1 MNLNIEKIDK
11 EKQLE
16 KVVIALAGQPN
27 VGKSSLINSIS
38 NAKLKV
44 GNFTGVTVDKTEIEF
59 TIHSDSNSKDYE
71 IHIIDLPGAYSLTEY
86 TIEEKVTKSFLQ
98 SDEYD
103 VIVNV
108 VDSTNLQRNLLFTTQ
123 ILETGKKVV
132 VALNMIDEAKK
143 EGIEIDEKQLSRIL
157 GVPCIKTSAS
167 TGEGVEELKKAII
180 DTYEKKET
188 TAKVIYSD
196 PIEEEID
203 TITTFLKEK
212 KYKSDIPYR
221 HLAVRLL
228 QEDPDVYKKMH
239 DEPIWIEL
247 LPIIREALQHLY
259 LHHDT
264 KDLDE
269 IFADEHFAFAKGAKM
284 EVMAVKSMR
293 AKNMTQKIDN
303 LLINKVLGIPLFLFF
318 MWALFQLTFELGAL
332 PMDWIDA
339 GFSWLADQTRV
350 LLGNGELASLV
361 ADGMISGVGAVIMFL
376 PNIIILF
383 IGIALLETTGYMSRV
398 AFLLD
403 GFFHKFGLHG
413 KSFIPLVTGFGCS
426 VPAYMAARTLKNE
439 KDRLITLFIIG
450 FMSCGARLPIYV
462 LFAGAFFG
470 KEQAGNILFLIYIS
484 GAMLGLLMAKVL
496 KMFVF
501 KGEDEPFVME
511 MPKYRMPSFKL
522 IWHTVYGQAKSYLNK
537 AGTFIL
543 AATVLIWFA
552 SNYPKDPELEQ
563 SYQNK
568 IEITANEAQKSQLEN
583 ELKLKLLEESYLG
596 KIGHASEPFFAP
608 LGMDWRM
615 SVALETGLA
624 AKEVVVSTLGVL
636 YALGD
641 EVDEESSG
649 LIAQI
654 KANIPFASA
663 VAFIVFVM
671 IYLPCL
677 AASMVFAKE
686 AGGWKYLVYLF
697 AMTTATAWIL
707 SFVAYRVT
715 GLITGG

>member
-1 MNLNIEKIDK
+1 MKPI
-11 EKQLE
+11 
-16 KVVIALAGQPN
+16 VIALAGQPN
-27 VGKSSLINSIS
+27 VGKSSLINALS
-38 NAKLKV
+38 NATLKV
-44 GNFTGVTVDKTEIEF
+44 GNFSGVTVDKTEIIF
-59 TIHSDSNSKDYE
+59 NLCDVISSTDYE

-103 VIVNV
+103 IIVNV

-123 ILETGKKVV
+123 LLETGKKVV
-132 VALNMIDEAKK
+132 VALNMDDEAQK
-143 EGIEIDEKQLSRIL
+143 EGIEIDAEQLSAIL
-157 GVPCIKTSAS
+157 GVPCIKTSAANK
-167 TGEGVEELKKAII
+167 EGIEPLKEAII
-180 DTYEKKET
+180 EVFNRPQTS
-188 TAKVIYSD
+188 AKVIYSD
-196 PIEEEID
+196 PIEEEIAH
-203 TITTFLKEK
+203 IVNFMEQKHF
-212 KYKSDIPYR
+212 KSPLPYR
-221 HLAVRLL
+221 HLAVKLL
-228 QEDPDVYKKMH
+228 QEDETTYKQMH
-239 DEPIWIEL
+239 DKPIWIEL
-247 LPIIREALQHLY
+247 LPIIRQSLQHIY
-259 LHHDT
+259 LHTTT

-284 EVMAVKSMR
+284 EVMSLKSMR
-293 AKNMTQKIDN
+293 AKNLTQKIDN
-303 LLINKVLGIPLFLFF
+303 LLINNVLGIPLFLLF
-318 MWALFQLTFELGAL
+318 MWGLFQLTFELGSL
-332 PMDWIDA
+332 PMDLIDSA
-339 GFSWLADQTRV
+339 FGWLGDQTKV
-350 LLGNGELASLV
+350 LLGDGGLGSLV
-361 ADGMISGVGAVIMFL
+361 ADGMIGGVGAVLMFL
-376 PNIIILF
+376 PNIVILF
-383 IGIALLETTGYMSRV
+383 LGIALLETTGYMARV

-462 LFAGAFFG
+462 LFAGAFFSQ
-470 KEQAGNILFLIYIS
+470 EDAGNILFIIYIS
-484 GAMLGLLMAKVL
+484 GAMLGLLMAKAL
-496 KMFVF
+496 KLFVF

-511 MPKYRMPSFKL
+511 MPKYRLPSLKL
-522 IWHTVYGQAKSYLNK
+522 IWHTVYGQAKSYMKK

-543 AATVLIWFA
+543 FASILIWFA
-552 SNYPKDPELEQ
+552 SNYPKVDAPTHLESNQVKLYELEH
-563 SYQNK
+563 
-568 IEITANEAQKSQLEN
+568 
-583 ELKLKLLEESYLG
+583 SYLG
-596 KIGHASEPFFAP
+596 IMGHASEPFFAP

-615 SVALETGLA
+615 AVSLEAGLA

-641 EVDEESSG
+641 DVDEGSEG

-654 KANIPFASA
+654 RANIPFASA
-663 VAFIVFVM
+663 IAFIVFVM

-697 AMTTATAWIL
+697 VMTTASAWIL

-715 GLITGG
+715 QLII

>member
-1 MNLNIEKIDK
+1 MEKIT
-11 EKQLE
+11 
-16 KVVIALAGQPN
+16 IALAGQPN
-27 VGKSSLINSIS
+27 VGKSSLINAIS
-38 NAKLKV
+38 NAALKV
-44 GNFTGVTVDKTEIEF
+44 GNFSGVTVDKTEVEF
-59 TIHSDSNSKDYE
+59 KICDEVSCKDYE
-71 IHIIDLPGAYSLTEY
+71 VHIIDLPGAYSLTEY

-123 ILETGKKVV
+123 LLETGKKVV
-132 VALNMIDEAKK
+132 VALNMDDEAQK
-143 EGIEIDEKQLSRIL
+143 EGLSIDEKQLSAIL

-167 TGEGVEELKKAII
+167 KKTGIEALKAAII
-180 DTYEKKET
+180 EVYESEET
-188 TAKVIYSD
+188 GAKVIYSD

-203 TITTFLKEK
+203 SIVTFLKEK
-212 KYKSDIPYR
+212 KYKSTLPYR
-221 HLAVRLL
+221 QLAVRLL
-228 QEDPDVYKKMH
+228 QENVDVYKKMH

-247 LPIIREALQHLY
+247 LPIIREGLNHLY
-259 LHHDT
+259 LHNNT

-269 IFADEHFAFAKGAKM
+269 LFADEHFAFAKGAKM
-284 EVMAVKSMR
+284 EVMSVTGMKAKSL
-293 AKNMTQKIDN
+293 TQKIDN
-303 LLINKVLGIPLFLFF
+303 LLINKILGIPLFLFF
-318 MWALFQLTFELGAL
+318 MWALFQLTFELGSV
-332 PMDWIDA
+332 PMDYIDA
-339 GFSWLADQTRV
+339 AFGWLGEQVKFV
-350 LLGNGELASLV
+350 LGEGELGSLV
-361 ADGMISGVGAVIMFL
+361 ADGMIAGVGAVVMFL
-376 PNIIILF
+376 PNILILF
-383 IGIALLETTGYMSRV
+383 VGIALLETTGYMSRV

-462 LFAGAFFG
+462 LFAGAFFAE
-470 KEQAGNILFLIYIS
+470 EQAGNILFIIYIS
-484 GAMLGLLMAKVL
+484 GAILGLIAAKVL

-511 MPKYRMPSFKL
+511 MPKYRMPSLKL
-522 IWHTVYGQAKSYLNK
+522 IWHTVYGQAKSYLKK

-543 AATVLIWFA
+543 AASIFIWFA
-552 SNYPKDPELEQ
+552 SNYPKNSEIEVQYETKIAQASTDEAKSQLGNDLSLALLEQ
-563 SYQNK
+563 SY
-568 IEITANEAQKSQLEN
+568 
-583 ELKLKLLEESYLG
+583 LG
-596 KIGHASEPFFAP
+596 QIGHASEPFFAP
-608 LGMDWRM
+608 LGFDWRM
-615 SVALETGLA
+615 AVALEAGLA

-641 EVDEESSG
+641 EVDERNEG
-649 LIAQI
+649 LTAQI

-663 VAFIVFVM
+663 IAFIVFVM

-677 AASMVFAKE
+677 AASMVFARE

-697 AMTTATAWIL
+697 FMTSTTAWTL
-707 SFVAYRVT
+707 SFVAYHT
-715 GLITGG
+715 TLMITGG

>member
-1 MNLNIEKIDK
+1 M
-11 EKQLE
+11 KQI
-16 KVVIALAGQPN
+16 VVALAGQPN
-27 VGKSSLINSIS
+27 VGKSSLINAIS

-44 GNFTGVTVDKTEIEF
+44 GNFSGVTVDKTEVIFKICDEA
-59 TIHSDSNSKDYE
+59 SCEEYE
-71 IHIIDLPGAYSLTEY
+71 VHIIDLPGAYSLTEY

-103 VIVNV
+103 IIVNV

-123 ILETGKKVV
+123 LLETGKKVV
-132 VALNMIDEAKK
+132 VALNMSDEAER
-143 EGIEIDEKQLSRIL
+143 EGIEIDEKQLSVIL
-157 GVPCIKTSAS
+157 GVPCIKTSAN
-167 TGEGVEELKKAII
+167 TKEGIEELKKAIVEV
-180 DTYEKKET
+180 YEKEET
-188 TAKVIYSD
+188 TAKVVYSD

-203 TITTFLKEK
+203 RIVTFMKEK
-212 KYKSDIPYR
+212 KYKSTLPYR
-221 HLAVRLL
+221 HLAVKLL
-228 QEDPDVYKKMH
+228 QEDEDVYKMMH

-247 LPIIREALQHLY
+247 LPIIREALNHIY
-259 LHHDT
+259 IHNNT
-264 KDLDE
+264 KNLEE

-284 EVMAVKSMR
+284 EVMSVKSMK
-293 AKNMTQKIDN
+293 AKNLTQKIDN
-303 LLINKVLGIPLFLFF
+303 LLINKFLGIPLFLFF
-318 MWALFQLTFELGAL
+318 MWALFQLTFELGSV
-332 PMDWIDA
+332 PMDYIDSA
-339 GFSWLADQTRV
+339 FIWLGEQAKNI
-350 LLGNGELASLV
+350 LGDGEMGSLV
-361 ADGMISGVGAVIMFL
+361 ADGIIAGVGAVIMFL

-383 IGIALLETTGYMSRV
+383 FGIALLETTGYMSRV

-470 KEQAGNILFLIYIS
+470 QEHAGNILFIIYIS
-484 GAMLGLLMAKVL
+484 GAILGLFMAKAL
-496 KMFVF
+496 KTFVF
-501 KGEDEPFVME
+501 KGDDEPFVME

-522 IWHTVYGQAKSYLNK
+522 IWHTVYGQAKSYLKK

-543 AATVLIWFA
+543 GAAVLIWFA
-552 SNYPKDPELEQ
+552 SNYPKNPELETQ
-563 SYQNK
+563 YLAK
-568 IEITANEAQKSQLEN
+568 IEQVQSEKEKATLNN
-583 ELKLKLLEESYLG
+583 ELSLKLLEESYLG

-608 LGMDWRM
+608 LGFDWRM

-641 EVDEESSG
+641 EVDEENQG
-649 LIAQI
+649 LITQI

-663 VAFIVFVM
+663 IAFIVFVM

-697 AMTTATAWIL
+697 FMTTISAWVL
-707 SFVAYRVT
+707 SFIAYRVT
-715 GLITGG
+715 LMITGG

>member
-1 MNLNIEKIDK
+1 MKPII
-11 EKQLE
+11 
-16 KVVIALAGQPN
+16 VALAGQPN
-27 VGKSSLINSIS
+27 VGKSSLINAIS
-38 NAKLKV
+38 NAKLRV
-44 GNFTGVTVDKTEIEF
+44 GNFSGVTVDKTEVVFNFCDEV
-59 TIHSDSNSKDYE
+59 SCKDYE
-71 IHIIDLPGAYSLTEY
+71 VHIIDLPGAYSLTEY

-103 VIVNV
+103 IIVNV

-123 ILETGKKVV
+123 LLETGKKVV
-132 VALNMIDEAKK
+132 VALNMSDEAEN
-143 EGIEIDEKQLSRIL
+143 EGILIDEKQLSAIL
-157 GVPCIKTSAS
+157 GVPCIKTSA
-167 TGEGVEELKKAII
+167 TTKEGVEALKDAIVKVFEQ
-180 DTYEKKET
+180 EKT
-188 TAKVIYSD
+188 NAKVVYSD
-196 PIEEEID
+196 PIEEEISH
-203 TITTFLKEK
+203 IVTFMEEK
-212 KYKSDIPYR
+212 KYKSTLSYR
-221 HLAVRLL
+221 HLAVKLL
-228 QEDPDVYKKMH
+228 QEDEDVYKQMH
-239 DEPIWIEL
+239 DEPIWIEM
-247 LPIIREALQHLY
+247 LPIVREGLNHLY
-259 LHHDT
+259 LHNNT

-284 EVMAVKSMR
+284 EVISVKSMK

-303 LLINKVLGIPLFLFF
+303 LLINKILGIPLFLFF
-318 MWALFQLTFELGAL
+318 MWGLFQLTFELGSL
-332 PMDWIDA
+332 PMDYIDSA
-339 GFSWLADQTRV
+339 FSWLGDQAKV
-350 LLGNGELASLV
+350 LLGDGELGSLV
-361 ADGMISGVGAVIMFL
+361 ADGMIAGVGAVIMFL

-383 IGIALLETTGYMSRV
+383 LGIALLETTGYMSRV

-462 LFAGAFFG
+462 LFAGAFFA
-470 KEQAGNILFLIYIS
+470 EDQAGNILFIIYIS
-484 GAMLGLLMAKVL
+484 GALLGLLMAKAL
-496 KMFVF
+496 KIFVF

-511 MPKYRMPSFKL
+511 MPKYRMPSLKL
-522 IWHTVYGQAKSYLNK
+522 IWHTVYGQAKSYMKK

-543 AATVLIWFA
+543 AAAILIWFA
-552 SNYPKDPELEQ
+552 SNYPKNTELEAQ
-563 SYQNK
+563 YQTK
-568 IEITANEAQKSQLEN
+568 IEQTVNKDEKSTLN
-583 ELKLKLLEESYLG
+583 NDLSLALLEQSYLG

-615 SVALETGLA
+615 AVALETGLA

-641 EVDEESSG
+641 DVDEGNAG
-649 LIAQI
+649 LIEQI

-663 VAFIVFVM
+663 IAFIVFVM

-697 AMTTATAWIL
+697 FMTTASAWIL

-715 GLITGG
+715 LMITGG

>member
-1 MNLNIEKIDK
+1 MEKI
-11 EKQLE
+11 
-16 KVVIALAGQPN
+16 VIALAGQPN
-27 VGKSSLINSIS
+27 VGKSSLINAIS

-44 GNFTGVTVDKTEIEF
+44 GNFSGVTVDKTEVEF
-59 TIHSDSNSKDYE
+59 TICDDVTCKDYE
-71 IHIIDLPGAYSLTEY
+71 AHIIDLPGAYSLTEY

-123 ILETGKKVV
+123 LLETGKKVV
-132 VALNMIDEAKK
+132 VALNMSDEAKK
-143 EGIEIDEKQLSRIL
+143 EGIEIDEKQLSAIL

-167 TGEGVEELKKAII
+167 TKEGIEALQHAIVEA
-180 DTYEKKET
+180 YEKEET
-188 TAKVIYSD
+188 SSKVVYSD
-196 PIEEEID
+196 HIEEEISH
-203 TITTFLKEK
+203 IVTFMKEK
-212 KYKSDIPYR
+212 HYQSPVPYR
-221 HLAVRLL
+221 HLAVKLL
-228 QEDPDVYKKMH
+228 QEDEDVYKKMH

-247 LPIIREALQHLY
+247 LPIVRDGLKHIY
-259 LHHDT
+259 LHTDT
-264 KDLDE
+264 KDLAE

-284 EVMAVKSMR
+284 EVMSVKSMR
-293 AKNMTQKIDN
+293 AKNLTQKIDN
-303 LLINKVLGIPLFLFF
+303 LLINKILGIPLFLFF
-318 MWALFQLTFELGAL
+318 MWGLFQLTFELGSV
-332 PMDWIDA
+332 PMDYIAAAFD
-339 GFSWLADQTRV
+339 WLGNQV
-350 LLGNGELASLV
+350 KLLLGERELGSLV
-361 ADGMISGVGAVIMFL
+361 ADGIIAGVGAVIMFL

-383 IGIALLETTGYMSRV
+383 LGIALLETTGYMSRV

-470 KEQAGNILFLIYIS
+470 QESAGNILFIIYIS
-484 GAMLGLLMAKVL
+484 GAMLGLIMAKAL

-511 MPKYRMPSFKL
+511 MPKYRMPSLKL
-522 IWHTVYGQAKSYLNK
+522 IWHTVYGQAKSYLKK

-543 AATVLIWFA
+543 GAAILIWFA
-552 SNYPKDPELEQ
+552 SNYPKVDAPNTLDANQVKLYELE
-563 SYQNK
+563 N
-568 IEITANEAQKSQLEN
+568 
-583 ELKLKLLEESYLG
+583 SYLG

-615 SVALETGLA
+615 AVALETGLA

-636 YALGD
+636 YAQGD
-641 EVDEESSG
+641 ITDPEDTG

-663 VAFIVFVM
+663 IAFIVFVM

-697 AMTTATAWIL
+697 FMTTISAWIL
-707 SFVAYRVT
+707 SFLAYR
-715 GLITGG
+715 ITLALGV

>member
-1 MNLNIEKIDK
+1 MLTRKNNVKKKI
-11 EKQLE
+11 
-16 KVVIALAGQPN
+16 VVALAGQPN
-27 VGKSSLINSIS
+27 VGKSSLINAIS
-38 NAKLKV
+38 DARLKV
-44 GNFTGVTVDKTEIEF
+44 GNFSGVTVDKTEVEF
-59 TIHSDSNSKDYE
+59 DVCDEKSHDEYE
-71 IHIIDLPGAYSLTEY
+71 IHVIDLPGAYSLTEY
-86 TIEEKVTKSFLQ
+86 TIEEKVTKSFIQ

-103 VIVNV
+103 LIVNV
-108 VDSTNLQRNLLFTTQ
+108 VDATNLQRNLLFTTQ

-143 EGIEIDEKQLSRIL
+143 EGIEIDEKQLSKIL

-167 TGEGVEELKKAII
+167 TGEGVEELKHAII

-203 TITTFLKEK
+203 TIVTFLKEK

-259 LHHDT
+259 LHHGT

-284 EVMAVKSMR
+284 EVMAIKSMR

-339 GFSWLADQTRV
+339 GFTWLADQTRV

-361 ADGMISGVGAVIMFL
+361 ADGMIGGVGAVIMFL

-470 KEQAGNILFLIYIS
+470 EDQAGNILFLIYIS
-484 GAMLGLLMAKVL
+484 GAMLGLVMAKVL

-522 IWHTVYGQAKSYLNK
+522 IWHTVYGQAKSYLSK

-543 AATVLIWFA
+543 AAAILVWFA
-552 SNYPKDPELEQ
+552 SNYPKQPELEAQ
-563 SYQNK
+563 YQTK
-568 IEITANEAQKSQLEN
+568 IERTQDLKQKSKLDN
-583 ELKLKLLEESYLG
+583 EFKAKLLEESYLG
-596 KIGHASEPFFAP
+596 KIGKATEPFFEP
-608 LGMDWRM
+608 LGFDWRM
-615 SVALETGLA
+615 SVALEAGLA

-636 YALGD
+636 YSLGD
-641 EVDEESSG
+641 TVTETDNS
-649 LIAQI
+649 LLAQI
-654 KANIPFASA
+654 RAQIPLASA

-671 IYLPCL
+671 IYLPCF
-677 AASMVFAKE
+677 AASAVFARE

-697 AMTTATAWIL
+697 VMTTATAWIL
-707 SFVAYRVT
+707 SFLAYRVT
-715 GLITGG
+715 LLITGG

>member
-1 MNLNIEKIDK
+1 MEKI
-11 EKQLE
+11 
-16 KVVIALAGQPN
+16 VIALAGQPN
-27 VGKSSLINSIS
+27 VGKSSLINAIS

-44 GNFTGVTVDKTEIEF
+44 GNFSGVTVDKTEVEF
-59 TIHSDSNSKDYE
+59 TICDDITCKNYE
-71 IHIIDLPGAYSLTEY
+71 AHIIDLPGAYSLTEY

-123 ILETGKKVV
+123 LLETGKKVV
-132 VALNMIDEAKK
+132 VALNMSDEAKK
-143 EGIEIDEKQLSRIL
+143 EGIEIDKKQLSAIL
-157 GVPCIKTSAS
+157 GVPCIKTSAA
-167 TGEGVEELKKAII
+167 TKEGIEALQHAIVEA
-180 DTYEKKET
+180 YEKEET
-188 TAKVIYSD
+188 TAKVVYSD
-196 PIEEEID
+196 HIEEEID
-203 TITTFLKEK
+203 HIVTFMKEK
-212 KYKSDIPYR
+212 HYKSSVPYR
-221 HLAVRLL
+221 HLAVKLL
-228 QEDPDVYKKMH
+228 QEDEDVYKKMH

-247 LPIIREALQHLY
+247 LPIIREGLNHIY
-259 LHHDT
+259 LHTDT

-293 AKNMTQKIDN
+293 AKNLTQKIDN
-303 LLINKVLGIPLFLFF
+303 LLINKFLGVPLFLFF
-318 MWALFQLTFELGAL
+318 MWGLFQLTFEIGSI
-332 PMDWIDA
+332 PMDYIDA
-339 GFSWLADQTRV
+339 AFSWLGEQAKI
-350 LLGNGELASLV
+350 LLGDGELGSLV
-361 ADGMISGVGAVIMFL
+361 ADGIIAGVGAVVMFL
-376 PNIIILF
+376 PNIVILF
-383 IGIALLETTGYMSRV
+383 LGIALLETTGYMSRV

-462 LFAGAFFG
+462 LFAGAFFAQ
-470 KEQAGNILFLIYIS
+470 ESAGNILFIIYIA
-484 GAMLGLLMAKVL
+484 GAMLGLLMAKAL

-501 KGEDEPFVME
+501 KGDDEPFVME
-511 MPKYRMPSFKL
+511 MPKYRLPSLKL
-522 IWHTVYGQAKSYLNK
+522 IWHTVYGQAKSYLKK

-543 AATVLIWFA
+543 GAAILIWFA
-552 SNYPKDPELEQ
+552 SNYPKVDIP
-563 SYQNK
+563 
-568 IEITANEAQKSQLEN
+568 ANLDVNQAQLYALEN
-583 ELKLKLLEESYLG
+583 SYLG

-615 SVALETGLA
+615 AVALETGLA

-641 EVDEESSG
+641 EVDQESQG
-649 LIAQI
+649 LITQI

-663 VAFIVFVM
+663 IAFIVFVM

-686 AGGWKYLVYLF
+686 AGDWKYLVYLF
-697 AMTTATAWIL
+697 VMTSISAWVL
-707 SFVAYRVT
+707 SFIAYRVT
-715 GLITGG
+715 LALGF